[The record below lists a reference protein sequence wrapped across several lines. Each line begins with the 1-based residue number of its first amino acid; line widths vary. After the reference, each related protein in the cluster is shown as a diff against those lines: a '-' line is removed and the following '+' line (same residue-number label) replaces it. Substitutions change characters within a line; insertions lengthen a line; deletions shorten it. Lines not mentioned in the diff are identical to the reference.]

1 MNMSISGV
9 WLKPLVGYRLRHR
22 RGLIQGMQTID
33 LTLLDLTPAVCGSSD
48 AIEVYRTKFTA
59 GAQPGDNSVK
69 KWAEPVLPGE

>member
-1 MNMSISGV
+1 
-9 WLKPLVGYRLRHR
+9 
-22 RGLIQGMQTID
+22 MQTID